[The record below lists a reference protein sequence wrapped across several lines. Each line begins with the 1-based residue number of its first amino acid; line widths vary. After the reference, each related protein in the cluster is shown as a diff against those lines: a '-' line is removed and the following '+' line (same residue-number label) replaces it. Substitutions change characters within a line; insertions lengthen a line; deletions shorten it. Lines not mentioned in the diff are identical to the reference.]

1 VYAGCQLHIK
11 NRGGNFFSLTFRWCD
26 FQQKRKRVAT

>member
-1 VYAGCQLHIK
+1 
-11 NRGGNFFSLTFRWCD
+11 LTFRWCD